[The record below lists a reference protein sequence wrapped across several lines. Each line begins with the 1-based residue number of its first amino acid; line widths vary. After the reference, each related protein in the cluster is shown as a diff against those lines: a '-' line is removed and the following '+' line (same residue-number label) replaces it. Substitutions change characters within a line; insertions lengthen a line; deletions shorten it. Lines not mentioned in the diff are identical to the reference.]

1 MKLNQFFTLFAL
13 LYFGFVF
20 SQSNK
25 HIKTPEPVLKINF
38 DDSTDSKEFKA
49 ILKLKNVEIAEGKGV
64 NGSTCIKANYVGY
77 NQGSERMVN
86 NIRLPKSYNVA
97 TLNYAVLFDED
108 FQFPRGGKLHG
119 LAPVKRITGG
129 KPMQK
134 DGWSARICFKKNGGV
149 TSYVY
154 HQNLKGKYGE
164 GKPSPNFYFKK
175 GQYYQMAIYVKINTP
190 ASASNGEVII
200 YANGK
205 EISSY
210 KGLQLRA
217 VEGKD
222 TEINNFLFSTFHG
235 GNSSDFAPKDNKG
248 NYTTVSAWFD
258 NFEVY
263 EGLYVVSS
271 KN

>member
-1 MKLNQFFTLFAL
+1 MKLKQYFTLYTL
-13 LYFGFVF
+13 LYFGFIF
-20 SQSNK
+20 SQSNLP
-25 HIKTPEPVLKINF
+25 IKNSNLLLRINF
-38 DDSTDSKEFKA
+38 DDNINSKEYNA
-49 ILKLKNVEIAEGKGV
+49 ILGLNNVEIAEGKGV
-64 NGSTCIKANYVGY
+64 NGSTGIRASYVGY
-77 NQGSERMVN
+77 DKGSERMVN
-86 NIRLPKSYNVA
+86 NIRLPDSYSEA
-97 TLNYAVLFDED
+97 TLNYAVVFDQD

-134 DGWSARICFKKNGGV
+134 DGWSARICFKKDGVV

-190 ASASNGEVII
+190 ASASNGEVVI

-235 GNSSDFAPKDNKG
+235 GNSSDFAPKDSNG
-248 NYTTVSAWFD
+248 NYTTVYAWFD
-258 NFEVY
+258 DFEVY
-263 EGLYVVSS
+263 GGLHVVAI

>member
-1 MKLNQFFTLFAL
+1 MKLKPYFTLFTL
-13 LYFGFVF
+13 LCFGFIF
-20 SQSNK
+20 SQSTLSTKNPK
-25 HIKTPEPVLKINF
+25 PLLKINF
-38 DDSTDSKEFKA
+38 DDNTNSKDFKA
-49 ILKLKNVEIAEGKGV
+49 IVNLKNIEVAEGKGID
-64 NGSTCIKANYVGY
+64 GSTGIKASYVGFDK
-77 NQGSERMVN
+77 GSERIVK
-86 NIRLPKSYNVA
+86 NIRLPQSYKEA
-97 TLNYAVLFDED
+97 TLNYAVAFDED

-119 LAPVKRITGG
+119 LAPVKKITGG

-134 DGWSARICFKKNGGV
+134 DGWSARICFKKNGVV

-154 HQNLKGKYGE
+154 HQDLKGKYGE
-164 GKPSPNFYFKK
+164 GKSSPSFYFKK
-175 GQYYQMAIYVKINTP
+175 GQYYQMAIYVKINMP

-235 GNSSDFAPKDNKG
+235 GNSPDFAPKDSNG
-248 NYTTVSAWFD
+248 NFTTVYAWFD

-263 EGLYVVSS
+263 EGLYVVER